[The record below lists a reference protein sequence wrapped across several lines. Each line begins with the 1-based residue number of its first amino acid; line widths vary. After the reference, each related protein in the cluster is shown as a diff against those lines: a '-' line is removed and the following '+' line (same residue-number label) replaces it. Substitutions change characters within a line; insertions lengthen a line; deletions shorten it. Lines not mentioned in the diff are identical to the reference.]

1 MLPYQSM
8 QEAAA
13 DLGRALTTMESVWF
27 WYSARMP
34 DWVLYM
40 HIYFLL
46 NVVFTLAPL
55 PLVLLELN
63 SFKLIQEYKIQPKIR
78 LRPSDFLRCYVRVV
92 KLLFFAIIPV
102 QLASFPAIKFMGIR
116 TSLPLPSLWEACSQL
131 LVYFLVDD
139 YVNYWLHRM
148 LHSKWLYEN
157 IHRVHHEFT
166 APIGFAA
173 PYAHWAEVLIVGSPS
188 LIGPALAPGHMVTLW
203 AWIILRQLEAIDT
216 HIGYKFPFTPTKY
229 IPFYGG
235 AEFHD
240 YHHNVG
246 GQSRS
251 NFASIF
257 TYCDYIYRT
266 NKGYRY
272 HRAYTQKS
280 KRP

>member
-1 MLPYQSM
+1 MRHSIPSTSNQLPPRRFGVM
-8 QEAAA
+8 QELAHTPA
-13 DLGRALTTMESVWF
+13 
-27 WYSARMP
+27 WYSLR
-34 DWVLYM
+34 LGF
-40 HIYFLL
+40 HFLKQWYGAYNNL
-46 NVVFTLAPL
+46 M
-55 PLVLLELN
+55 LL
-63 SFKLIQEYKIQPKIR
+63 Q
-78 LRPSDFLRCYVRVV
+78 
-92 KLLFFAIIPV
+92 
-102 QLASFPAIKFMGIR
+102 FMGIR

-157 IHRVHHEFT
+157 IHRAHHEFT

-203 AWIILRQLEAIDT
+203 AWIILRHLEAIET
-216 HIGYKFPFTPTKY
+216 HIGYKFPLTPTKY

-257 TYCDYIYRT
+257 TYCDYIYRK
-266 NKGYRY
+266 NKGYQY
-272 HRAYTQKS
+272 HIAYIQKS
-280 KRP
+280 KSS